1 MPQPRGCEANRVA
14 AVVALALI
22 GAGFLSGCGATR
34 PKQAPLGDGEERII
48 GARLVTV
55 VRAENRSAR
64 DPMVTE
70 YIQSLGERIARLSDR
85 PGIPYTFDVIADPVP
100 RAFALPGGYLYV
112 STGLLARLD
121 SEAEVAGVL
130 SHGVAHVAQKHP
142 MSRLLEVMG
151 RSGVDAILESP
162 RDGEITPAMRR
173 GLETVLAG
181 YPREIE
187 READKLALL
196 FTTRVG
202 LNPEGM
208 IQAMEKV
215 NAASGSDG
223 GFWEGLSGATP
234 EQLRRIA
241 ALKAEVKSTGLDAGL
256 TYNRERYAPIK
267 ARLR

>member
-1 MPQPRGCEANRVA
+1 MRNLRRVA
-14 AVVALALI
+14 VLALALA
-22 GAGFLSGCGATR
+22 GAALLAGCGATK

-55 VRAENRSAR
+55 VRAENRSTP
-64 DPMVTE
+64 DPVVID
-70 YIQSLGERIARLSDR
+70 YVQSLGEKIARLSDR
-85 PGIPYTFDVIADPVP
+85 PGIPYTFDVIADPAP

-112 STGLLARLD
+112 STGLLSRLD

-130 SHGVAHVAQKHP
+130 SHGIAHVAQKHP

-162 RDGEITPAMRR
+162 RGGEISPAMRR
-173 GLETVLAG
+173 GAETVLAG
-181 YPREIE
+181 YPRDIE

-196 FTTRVG
+196 FTTRVA

-208 IQAMEKV
+208 IHAMEKV

-223 GFWEGLSGATP
+223 VFWEGLGKATP
-234 EQLRRIA
+234 DQERRIA
-241 ALKAEVKSTGLDAGL
+241 ALKVEVKSTGLDVGL
-256 TYNRERYAPIK
+256 SNNRERYAPIK